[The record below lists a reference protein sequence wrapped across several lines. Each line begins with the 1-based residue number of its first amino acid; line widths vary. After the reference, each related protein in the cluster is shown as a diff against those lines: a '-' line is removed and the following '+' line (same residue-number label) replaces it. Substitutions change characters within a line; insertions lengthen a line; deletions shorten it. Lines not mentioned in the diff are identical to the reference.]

1 MIKKNNYNIL
11 YCLRIFKS
19 VLSTFL
25 DTFLVLY
32 FFQLSDSNILP
43 IGIYKL
49 VSVITIW
56 LIIFSVRNI
65 CKSKKR
71 INLLR
76 IGIILNFI
84 YFFTLIILKE
94 KVVDYIY
101 LVGILYGLEE
111 GFYYSVYNMI
121 ESDGITNDMRQ
132 KFIGSTHAVNK
143 ILSILLPVFFGYIV
157 LKSGFVNSLI
167 IFIILIVIQIILS
180 YLFDDINIPKYKK
193 VNFKKFREICH
204 DDKRLSL
211 IFKMSFCE
219 GIVYSEGALTM
230 IISLFIIRVFSNS
243 FSLGIFTSIFS
254 IVSAILG
261 MLFVKT
267 IKSENYNKWILYSTI
282 FTIITLI
289 WMIFDCNAIS
299 IIIFNFF
306 QKISKGIVNLING
319 KNIPNIANDENIKK
333 EFKVEYF
340 LFIETALVLGRI
352 TGSILFI
359 LMAFTKN
366 NIILYIFIIFLILWS
381 YSSMKIQTRLDKN
394 KR

>member
-319 KNIPNIANDENIKK
+319 KNIPNIANDENIK
-333 EFKVEYF
+333 
-340 LFIETALVLGRI
+340 
-352 TGSILFI
+352 
-359 LMAFTKN
+359 
-366 NIILYIFIIFLILWS
+366 
-381 YSSMKIQTRLDKN
+381 
-394 KR
+394 